1 MSHLFFFSSIVV
13 PNSIRVTK
21 LAQIYHGEVDSTDDL
36 NRIAS
41 RFENKVFHQ
50 ANSKEDYLS
59 RISNR
64 LVTLVKIQKQKQ
76 LESMAS
82 VHQQQI
88 QTGSHVQPF
97 NAVHAIHGASSSIS
111 AMPQVESMMS
121 SQGRQSSHEQSL
133 PMTHL
138 GSGLVPNQQMAFPF
152 APNMHFNFKQEQLEV
167 PGKSHQVSQMQ
178 PINITRSNLITPP
191 GLQPSQQIVQ
201 SLGTQ
206 NPQHMAF
213 QQGSG
218 FNQQQMDRQ
227 NYQMMVW
234 QQANATNMHNGHP
247 GGQSSQAGARVGL
260 QSTLKMHEQGALN
273 ELIKMQPQPMAQ
285 TQQLIA
291 VSQQNSLS
299 PTTGSSGD
307 VDWREEMFQQMKPLK
322 DAYLSELKELNQ
334 AVLVPKITQ
343 EQFESLPEDKADR
356 QRFKVNL
363 KRKMAVMLKFIQL
376 QKNDIPDNFRGK
388 LPMFLKSVQDLLAS
402 YRRIKDRTVDGRC
415 KSQTHHGQHQITNL
429 SGDQFPSGCSASHQN
444 QQEQPM
450 HTQLRE
456 NIIRTTPAGCQV
468 ISSHLLGAASSCFP
482 ENSHRS
488 LQSSP
493 TDKFQE
499 CSMTTPSPVIKSAI
513 VNVSS
518 PYASLKFTSPSAI
531 TAPGATEAAASSSVS
546 VMSPL
551 PSPVAMPGD
560 VNVVSPC
567 ASVNSTVPTAITD
580 SASIQAASPS
590 SSAKSTVPSPSEMS
604 GVIEATAPVTNSGC
618 APVAFPCPAVQ
629 PTSSENDVIFSDLLL
644 QDNSAAASALAVV
657 EETATQAEEDSR
669 EVAAIKPIIPAS
681 PLQAETADPA
691 EYNKHPGNELPIAKR
706 PIDRLLDAVRASSP
720 AMLTSAANCVYS
732 VLNSNDW
739 APHRETDEFEDWAF
753 FSEQGGSNTPNK
765 MKRDFDTTSVLS
777 ESAPLGTS
785 SASEN
790 NAEHGAKR
798 PKTKVEHIISIF

>member
-1 MSHLFFFSSIVV
+1 
-13 PNSIRVTK
+13 
-21 LAQIYHGEVDSTDDL
+21 
-36 NRIAS
+36 
-41 RFENKVFHQ
+41 
-50 ANSKEDYLS
+50 
-59 RISNR
+59 
-64 LVTLVKIQKQKQ
+64 
-76 LESMAS
+76 
-82 VHQQQI
+82 
-88 QTGSHVQPF
+88 
-97 NAVHAIHGASSSIS
+97 
-111 AMPQVESMMS
+111 
-121 SQGRQSSHEQSL
+121 
-133 PMTHL
+133 
-138 GSGLVPNQQMAFPF
+138 
-152 APNMHFNFKQEQLEV
+152 
-167 PGKSHQVSQMQ
+167 MQ

-213 QQGSG
+213 QMQDINFSTCNPEYIAHPQGQPLVQP
-218 FNQQQMDRQ
+218 NVQQNHLLRQ
-227 NYQMMVW
+227 N
-234 QQANATNMHNGHP
+234 
-247 GGQSSQAGARVGL
+247 ARE
-260 QSTLKMHEQGALN
+260 TA
-273 ELIKMQPQPMAQ
+273 
-285 TQQLIA
+285 
-291 VSQQNSLS
+291 
-299 PTTGSSGD
+299 TTGSSGD

-798 PKTKVEHIISIF
+798 PKTKDAKDTLLDEINSANRMLLDTLISITDDNKTDGIPSSNGGTLIKLSYTATSLAPDLASLFATSGMSIVMPLNLLVPEDYPISSPVIVCDKGDEEMRKSLCDISGEVDSAFRRTLRGLPEPMSVVDMARVWDESVRRVVVEFAKQHGGGTISSSHGEWASADGA